1 MNNLKQIIIGLSS
14 YATLTTNKNKI
25 MATSAEK
32 FREAFAKFCIE
43 NNITE
48 AAIIFE
54 ENGKTTGVCQFSSNP
69 FHPHPTYSSIH
80 DQLGKIVFTE
90 YQKQKVQAN

>member
-1 MNNLKQIIIGLSS
+1 
-14 YATLTTNKNKI
+14 

-54 ENGKTTGVCQFSSNP
+54 ENGKTTGVCQFSSSPFDPNP
-69 FHPHPTYSSIH
+69 FYTCIH
-80 DQLGKIVFTE
+80 EQLKAVIYAE
-90 YQKQKVQAN
+90 YD